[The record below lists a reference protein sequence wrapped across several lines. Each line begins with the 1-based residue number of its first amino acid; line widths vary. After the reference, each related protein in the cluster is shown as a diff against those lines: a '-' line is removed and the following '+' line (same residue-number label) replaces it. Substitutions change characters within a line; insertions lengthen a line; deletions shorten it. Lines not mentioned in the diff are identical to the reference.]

1 MTQAEIDAAAKKLE
15 GSLTGALGQ
24 LDAATRLQVTIDA
37 VDTLLKNA
45 VAGEFEGQHP
55 QSAIDAL
62 AAAHDVAVKAKDA
75 ASGDV
80 AKLSEAEKA
89 LSAAKETFLGS
100 VVRIDAAA
108 FDAVLAQAEACQK
121 RDYDRDAWV
130 KFAKVFDAAKQVDL
144 AKISQKDLDKQVVA
158 LKGALAELEK
168 ARLDRSA
175 LESAIGRA
183 QLLREGD
190 YTPESWKPFAKAL
203 DAAVVAFESD
213 AMTQVELDAAAGAL
227 DDAREALV
235 AVDHGAGGGQGGQSG
250 NGGQTGGGQGGQPGN
265 GGQTGG
271 GQGGSDQGGQSGN
284 PEALPGTGDPASLVG
299 VFGLMAGASVLSG
312 FSWRKRK

>member
-1 MTQAEIDAAAKKLE
+1 MALNVAIDDARAISAALRSHNQGAAADTLDAAIAEAEKVADAYKMTQAEIDAAAKKLE
-15 GSLTGALGQ
+15 GSLAGALGQ

-62 AAAHDVAVKAKDA
+62 AAARDVAVKAKDA

-89 LSAAKETFLGS
+89 FSAAKETSSDPWCASTLS
-100 VVRIDAAA
+100 ASMPSSPRRRRVRSATTIGN
-108 FDAVLAQAEACQK
+108 
-121 RDYDRDAWV
+121 AWV

-213 AMTQVELDAAAGAL
+213 AITQVELDAAAGAL

-235 AVDHGAGGGQGGQSG
+235 AVDHGAGGGQGGQ
-250 NGGQTGGGQGGQPGN
+250 PGN
-265 GGQTGG
+265 GGQTRRR
-271 GQGGSDQGGQSGN
+271 
-284 PEALPGTGDPASLVG
+284 PG
-299 VFGLMAGASVLSG
+299 
-312 FSWRKRK
+312 WQ